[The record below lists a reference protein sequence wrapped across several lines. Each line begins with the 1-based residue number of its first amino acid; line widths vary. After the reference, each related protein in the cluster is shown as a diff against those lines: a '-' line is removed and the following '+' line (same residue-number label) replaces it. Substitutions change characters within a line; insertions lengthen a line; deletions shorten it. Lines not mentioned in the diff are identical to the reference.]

1 MPNPIISPIASP
13 IDFIKQS
20 YIDFTTVIPPIRKYG
35 NLQNIPSHKIN
46 LEGFAYLHPQILD
59 DIKSQEALSTGNR
72 YDFHFEGI
80 DITFI
85 YADGNSPAATAS
97 PSPSKQER
105 FLLFYTCFLIY
116 LFKTKLGK
124 HLNKLMVQLICYNG
138 KKTLPNPNEKLS
150 SYHINSGVTISQ
162 IPILGSAVTEAE
174 ILVYRKEEM
183 IKVLTHEMIHA
194 FGLDAKNIPQEKE
207 QYINEYFKLN
217 CKSANINE
225 SFTDSLACLIN
236 TVIYT
241 HLQRPKD
248 FNKQYTI
255 NIKKESQHILNQ
267 AIKVLLH
274 NKYFIEKS
282 QQPQQHLSH
291 PSHVCESTHVTS
303 YYVLK
308 AVVYSNLSHFIQL
321 LSINHMNIDINA
333 YIEFIQN
340 TVPKFEKILKFRR
353 QNKKNLNMTI
363 LDILYILPE

>member
-1 MPNPIISPIASP
+1 MQSDVIE
-13 IDFIKQS
+13 FIKQS
-20 YIDFTTVIPPIRKYG
+20 YIDFTTVIPPIRKYR

-46 LEGFAYLHPQILD
+46 LEGFSYLHPKILD
-59 DIKSQEALSTGNR
+59 DIKSQDALSTGNH

-80 DITFI
+80 DIVFI
-85 YADGNSPAATAS
+85 YAGCAS
-97 PSPSKQER
+97 TNQKKQEQ

-124 HLNKLMVQLICYNG
+124 HLNKLMVQLISYDG

-150 SYHINSGVTISQ
+150 SFHINSGVTITQS
-162 IPILGSAVTEAE
+162 IGAEAE

-194 FGLDAKNIPQEKE
+194 FGLDAKNIPEEKE
-207 QYINEYFKLN
+207 RYINEYFKLN

-241 HLQRPKD
+241 YLQRPKD
-248 FNKQYTI
+248 FDKQYAI
-255 NIKKESQHILNQ
+255 NIKKESKHILNQ
-267 AIKVLLH
+267 AIKVLIH
-274 NKYFIEKS
+274 NKYFIQKS
-282 QQPQQHLSH
+282 KVSQLPYLSH
-291 PSHVCESTHVTS
+291 QSHVCESTHVTS

-308 AVVYSNLSHFIQL
+308 AIVYSNLDEFIHL

-340 TVPKFEKILKFRR
+340 TVPKFEKILKLRR

-363 LDILYILPE
+363 LNILHILPE

>member
-1 MPNPIISPIASP
+1 MSIKTTIPSPIH
-13 IDFIKQS
+13 FIKQS

-35 NLQNIPSHKIN
+35 NIQNIPSHKIN

-85 YADGNSPAATAS
+85 YASGTSLN

-124 HLNKLMVQLICYNG
+124 HLNKLMVQLICYKG

-162 IPILGSAVTEAE
+162 IPIVGSAVTEAE

-194 FGLDAKNIPQEKE
+194 FGLDAKNIPEEKE
-207 QYINEYFKLN
+207 QYINEHFKLN

-248 FNKQYTI
+248 FNKQYAI

-267 AIKVLLH
+267 AIKVLVH
-274 NKYFIEKS
+274 NKYFIQKS
-282 QQPQQHLSH
+282 QQPQLSH

-308 AVVYSNLSHFIQL
+308 AVVYSNLSEFIQL

-340 TVPKFEKILKFRR
+340 TVPKFEKILEFRR
-353 QNKKNLNMTI
+353 QISKNLNMTI
-363 LDILYILPE
+363 LDILHILPE

>member
-1 MPNPIISPIASP
+1 MPILIPDVIQ
-13 IDFIKQS
+13 FIKQS

-35 NLQNIPSHKIN
+35 NLENIPSHKIN
-46 LEGFAYLHPQILD
+46 LEAFSYLHPKILD
-59 DIKSQEALSTGNR
+59 DIKSQDALSTGNR

-80 DITFI
+80 DIVFI
-85 YADGNSPAATAS
+85 CANAS
-97 PSPSKQER
+97 SHHER
-105 FLLFYTCFLIY
+105 FLLFYTCFLVY

-124 HLNKLMVQLICYNG
+124 HLSKLMVQLIWYHG
-138 KKTLPNPNEKLS
+138 KKTLPEPNEKLS
-150 SYHINSGVTISQ
+150 SFHINSGVTITQS
-162 IPILGSAVTEAE
+162 IGAVAE
-174 ILVYRKEEM
+174 ILVYREEEM

-194 FGLDAKNIPQEKE
+194 FGLDAKNIPEEKE
-207 QYINEYFKLN
+207 RYINEHFKLN

-241 HLQRPKD
+241 YLQRPKD
-248 FNKQYTI
+248 FDKQYAI
-255 NIKKESQHILNQ
+255 NIKKESKHILNQ
-267 AIKVLLH
+267 AMKVLVH
-274 NKYFIEKS
+274 NKYFIQKS
-282 QQPQQHLSH
+282 QLQQPPQAHLSH
-291 PSHVCESTHVTS
+291 ASHVCESTHVTS

-308 AVVYSNLSHFIQL
+308 AVVYSDLSRFIQL

-363 LDILYILPE
+363 LNIFHILPE